1 MGYSMCS
8 CCGSTKLGVRLNGSS
23 KLEPGEDSTP
33 FKFHGVDWDP
43 LDSIGVF
50 GGLEASPEK
59 TSKGAP
65 GALER
70 CVAMIRS
77 KAEGCWGSELL
88 GCPDARWDKGCESWL
103 DKRMAISLSAFSC
116 SCFCTC
122 RICSAMNVAS
132 ASTSALQSMS
142 VLRYSNM
149 AIERKR
155 GIAELTYP
163 VRSIISIS
171 SSDSEGATAL
181 GRPPKGTGVVR
192 RDLLDSRPPSKW
204 VDSKSRFR
212 FLSDN
217 EAGLT
222 PSAAVNCLRGV
233 SMTAGL

>member
-132 ASTSALQSMS
+132 ASTSA
-142 VLRYSNM
+142 
-149 AIERKR
+149 
-155 GIAELTYP
+155 P